1 VSRPSR
7 ELRRLTSFE
16 KVLNAYQAWLREH
29 AAALDYLTLKAARY
43 ADAEL
48 VTVHDL
54 LREQAGNGARPAEGD
69 SGPAAREGKGEECG
83 VAPWGVR

>member
-1 VSRPSR
+1 VSGKSR

-16 KVLNAYQAWLREH
+16 QVLNAYQAWMRAHVAE
-29 AAALDYLTLKAARY
+29 LDYLTLRAVRY

-54 LREQAGNGARPAEGD
+54 LREQAGNGARPPEGG
-69 SGPAAREGKGEECG
+69 SGSAAREGKNEGYG
-83 VAPWGVR
+83 VAS

>member
-1 VSRPSR
+1 LARKRAEVC
-7 ELRRLTSFE
+7 RLLAFE

-48 VTVHDL
+48 VTVHDM
-54 LREQAGNGARPAEGD
+54 LREQAGTEARPADGE
-69 SGPAAREGKGEECG
+69 SGSAAREGKE
-83 VAPWGVR
+83 

>member
-7 ELRRLTSFE
+7 EVRRLTSFE

-48 VTVHDL
+48 VTVHEM
-54 LREQAGNGARPAEGD
+54 LRQQAGGNGDGMGRAED
-69 SGPAAREGKGEECG
+69 PG
-83 VAPWGVR
+83 VKTRS